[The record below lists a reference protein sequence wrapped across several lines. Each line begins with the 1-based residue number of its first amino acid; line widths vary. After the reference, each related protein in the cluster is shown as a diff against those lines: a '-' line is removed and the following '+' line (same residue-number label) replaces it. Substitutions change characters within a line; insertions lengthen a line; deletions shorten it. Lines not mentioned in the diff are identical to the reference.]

1 MPMSLGIYAQNY
13 KPVTEENDRMRNV
26 TGSGLGK
33 LENWRAT
40 KKHDE
45 AQTEGRKLSHLML
58 PPTRRSA
65 EHCLI

>member
-1 MPMSLGIYAQNY
+1 MRKDY
-13 KPVTEENDRMRNV
+13 KPVTEENDRMRIV

-33 LENWRAT
+33 LENGRAA

-45 AQTEGRKLSHLML
+45 AQAEGRKHSHLML